1 MTGTAQFKTVI
12 QSHLTALAEKDEL
25 FAETMK
31 KPGKNIDECVQYIL
45 GEVQRIGANGFADEE
60 IFGMAVHYYDEDNI
74 TIGKSTG
81 GKVVINHSTKSQDD
95 KGAAKRT
102 ADINKKMKERKTGE
116 KPVKVMEPAK
126 PKVIATSLFDM

>member
-12 QSHLTALAEKDEL
+12 QNHLTALAEKDEL

-31 KPGKNIDECVQYIL
+31 KPGKTIDECVQYIL

-74 TIGKSTG
+74 TIGKSNG

-95 KGAAKRT
+95 KDEAKRH
-102 ADINKKMKERKTGE
+102 AAINKNMKERKTE
-116 KPVKVMEPAK
+116 PKPKKVLEPAK